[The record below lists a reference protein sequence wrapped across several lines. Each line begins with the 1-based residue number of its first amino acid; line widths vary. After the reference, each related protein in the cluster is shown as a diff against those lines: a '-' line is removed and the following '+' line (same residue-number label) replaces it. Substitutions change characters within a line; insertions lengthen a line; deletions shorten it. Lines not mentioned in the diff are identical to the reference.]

1 MFFVIKFNRQ
11 LDSKQIRRE
20 SAEKRDFP
28 SQIEGMFFSAQG
40 LLLST
45 REEVVLRRKRL
56 RNGTY
61 AEMTNNEKEQNR
73 KQRDK

>member
-1 MFFVIKFNRQ
+1 
-11 LDSKQIRRE
+11 
-20 SAEKRDFP
+20 
-28 SQIEGMFFSAQG
+28 MFFSVQG